1 MLLRVSRFFEDSKP
15 LLLANIDTFGT
26 GSVSVSMCV
35 FPCVHCVV
43 LWTTLILCSRQMLSA
58 SSFKEQ
64 FLWQMIKQHLVQ
76 KRMLIFLGVH
86 FVHF

>member
-35 FPCVHCVV
+35 FPFVCTV
-43 LWTTLILCSRQMLSA
+43 LLFRLA
-58 SSFKEQ
+58 
-64 FLWQMIKQHLVQ
+64 
-76 KRMLIFLGVH
+76 
-86 FVHF
+86 